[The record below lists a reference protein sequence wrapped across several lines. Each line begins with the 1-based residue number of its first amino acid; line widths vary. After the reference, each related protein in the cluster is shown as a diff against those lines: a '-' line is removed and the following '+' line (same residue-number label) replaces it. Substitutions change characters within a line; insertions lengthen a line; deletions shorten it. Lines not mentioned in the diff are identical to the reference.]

1 MTTPN
6 LEAFALVGIRAEI
19 ARLTELAAALERAN
33 GHTRS
38 ESPAPTPARRRK
50 GMSQAQRQATSKR
63 MKAYWRQRRAAAK
76 G

>member
-6 LEAFALVGIRAEI
+6 LQTFALVGIRAEI
-19 ARLTELAAALERAN
+19 ARLTELAAALERVN
-33 GHTRS
+33 GHTRP
-38 ESPAPTPARRRK
+38 ESPAPIRRRK

-63 MKAYWRQRRAAAK
+63 MRAYWRKRRAAAK